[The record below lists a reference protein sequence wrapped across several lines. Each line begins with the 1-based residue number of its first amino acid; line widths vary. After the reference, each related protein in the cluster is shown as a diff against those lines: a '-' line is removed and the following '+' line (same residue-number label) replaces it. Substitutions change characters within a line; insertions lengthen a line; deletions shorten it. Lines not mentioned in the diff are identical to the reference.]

1 MASVGVVL
9 GLLAC
14 RPAGSVPSAPSGLA
28 RVVSLHDVTTELV
41 VSLGATGQ
49 LVGVCDPVQ
58 LPAGIEAAIA
68 GVARVGDVESIVALR
83 PTLVLGMAVVAQR
96 SPELVRFLRG
106 KGIEVWLGHPT
117 TMDGVVDLVAQM
129 GARLGAAAS
138 AATVEQRLRARM
150 LRIAPPPS
158 EPARVFVYDCC
169 DPAFTAGSGAVLTDL
184 IRRAGGRNI
193 FADLT
198 ADWMAVSWEQ
208 VIARRPQLIVIHDY
222 ELEGQAGVNEK
233 RKRLAAI
240 RSLAGVPVTVM
251 PLGQS
256 LGGLR
261 SIDGLEHLA
270 KALLEKASAG

>member
-1 MASVGVVL
+1 
-9 GLLAC
+9 
-14 RPAGSVPSAPSGLA
+14 
-28 RVVSLHDVTTELV
+28 VVSLHDVTTELV

-49 LVGVCDPVQ
+49 LVGVGDPVQ
-58 LPAGIEAAIA
+58 LPAGVEVAIA

-83 PTLVLGMAVVAQR
+83 PTLVLGLAVVAQR

-117 TMDGVVDLVAQM
+117 SMDGVVDLVAQM
-129 GARLGAAAS
+129 GARLGAAAG
-138 AATVEQRLRARM
+138 AATLEQQLRARM
-150 LRIAPPPS
+150 ARIAPPPG

-193 FADLT
+193 FADLA
-198 ADWMAVSWEQ
+198 ADWTTVSWEQ

-240 RSLAGVPVTVM
+240 RSLAGIPVTVM
-251 PLGQS
+251 PLGLS

-270 KALLEKASAG
+270 KALLQKASAG